1 MFLEA
6 RLISCAEKSK
16 GTVLDLKHEKLLQSF
31 KQMKDTS
38 RNLEKELDTT
48 WPRMLALSE
57 LLSNEIIVIHFKI
70 K

>member
-1 MFLEA
+1 
-6 RLISCAEKSK
+6 
-16 GTVLDLKHEKLLQSF
+16 
-31 KQMKDTS
+31 MKDTS

-57 LLSNEIIVIHFKI
+57 LLSDEIIVIHFKI